1 MAPAL
6 SLPSRSRLA
15 FRPCDLSEK
24 APRLLLPLSEPWRSE
39 ATSHQLVAEITTG
52 PRSRH
57 VQGEKILIRLLLKGA
72 SKTGRWIWTKESV
85 PGDGALLGV
94 EVGRGLVAGG
104 CGLRHS
110 TRHSLLE
117 QRPVSGC
124 VPLLHA
130 SSVSERC

>member
-57 VQGEKILIRLLLKGA
+57 VQGEKILIGVAFKRSFKDRKVDLDKGKR
-72 SKTGRWIWTKESV
+72 SWGR
-85 PGDGALLGV
+85 GAAGGGGG
-94 EVGRGLVAGG
+94 EGAGGRGLRPQALNTPQPAGAAS
-104 CGLRHS
+104 CERLRAS
-110 TRHSLLE
+110 AACI
-117 QRPVSGC
+117 QR
-124 VPLLHA
+124 
-130 SSVSERC
+130 E